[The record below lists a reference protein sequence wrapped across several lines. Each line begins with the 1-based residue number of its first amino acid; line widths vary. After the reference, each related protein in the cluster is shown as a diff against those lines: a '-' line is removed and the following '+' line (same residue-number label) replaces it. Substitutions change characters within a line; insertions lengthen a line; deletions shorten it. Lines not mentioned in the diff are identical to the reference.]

1 MYVYGEGEFGGL
13 GTLSGD
19 LIVGG
24 NKLALVRLMVCEM

>member
-19 LIVGG
+19 LIVWG
-24 NKLALVRLMVCEM
+24 NQLALGRLMVWEM